1 MKLYRCMHHIE
12 TICHEQ
18 GRQLLHFW
26 SLFYLPL
33 TKFHI
38 VNRVRAIT
46 PKQKKK
52 KIVFIFFCG
61 VGVGGGLLFG
71 ILPLFGTLT

>member
-1 MKLYRCMHHIE
+1 MHHIE

-52 KIVFIFFCG
+52 KLFLFFF
-61 VGVGGGLLFG
+61 VGWGLGGGCCLGFYLF
-71 ILPLFGTLT
+71 LAL